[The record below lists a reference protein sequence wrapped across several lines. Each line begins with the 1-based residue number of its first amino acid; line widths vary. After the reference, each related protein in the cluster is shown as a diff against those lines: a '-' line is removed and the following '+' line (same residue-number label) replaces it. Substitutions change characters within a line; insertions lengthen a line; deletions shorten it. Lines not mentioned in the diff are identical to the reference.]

1 MVLDEASI
9 LTVTALFPVVTDHAD
24 DDLIP
29 RPYFRSRGGVGG
41 PAGPAKARPLFSGSF
56 VSS

>member
-9 LTVTALFPVVTDHAD
+9 LTVTALFPVVTDHAN

-41 PAGPAKARPLFSGSF
+41 PAKARPLFSGSF
-56 VSS
+56 VLS